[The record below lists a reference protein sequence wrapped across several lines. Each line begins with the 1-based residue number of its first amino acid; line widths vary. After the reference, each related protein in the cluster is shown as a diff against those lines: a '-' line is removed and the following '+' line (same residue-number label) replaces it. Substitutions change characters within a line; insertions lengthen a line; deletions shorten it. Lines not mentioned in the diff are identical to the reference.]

1 MARPLT
7 PNTTGRTGRDMERRA
22 RRAYK
27 PAGAV
32 LRDRAEEQRDE
43 IMACL
48 RARGRP
54 VWLIAATMGVH
65 ACTVRRRVAHYRSR
79 HCADE

>member
-1 MARPLT
+1 MAQSIT
-7 PNTTGRTGRDMERRA
+7 PNTTGRTGRDMERVA

-27 PAGAV
+27 PSGV
-32 LRDRAEEQRDE
+32 LLRDQAEAQRDE

-54 VWLIAATMGVH
+54 IWLIAAAMQVH
-65 ACTVRRRVAHYRSR
+65 DCTVRRRIERWKREHSAN
-79 HCADE
+79 